1 MTVTKQ
7 IIAISSAVTTVIGL
21 MYVLIGIFVAVR
33 TSEKYTDKSVS
44 TAIEAYDS
52 TVTRIN
58 QAQYDSIKSGIN
70 DIKNLMNNS
79 HNE

>member
-21 MYVLIGIFVAVR
+21 MYVLIGIFVAVK

-44 TAIEAYDS
+44 TAIQVYDS
-52 TVTRIN
+52 TVTKIN
-58 QAQYDSIKSGIN
+58 QAQYDTIIFQLKR
-70 DIKNLMNNS
+70 L
-79 HNE
+79 NEQVNE